1 MKKNATN
8 KRKTNL
14 TKKTNLT
21 AERERKKCEE
31 AFFKLVLSEEEPQ
44 DDDYWLHKAE
54 ELARDPDRAPTSE
67 QRAAFEERLSRE
79 VKIIQNQKRIKARA
93 DRRRRRIPQIARRLA
108 MVAVF
113 LTIVT
118 SATLYYTV
126 DAFAVG
132 VDNFISTIFPKAQ
145 ELRLQEGNGSDIEL
159 NVADFE
165 GMYVPDWV
173 PNGFNIVDVEGES
186 YPKMVTYANSN
197 EEIIWYYIYNDKSSL
212 RIDDEDT
219 QTKVIYVHDS
229 WGKKVI
235 KDEEVYVIW
244 EDGLYVYMI
253 CGDLMFENDL
263 VKILEKS
270 IKVSLEG

>member
-1 MKKNATN
+1 M
-8 KRKTNL
+8 
-14 TKKTNLT
+14 
-21 AERERKKCEE
+21 
-31 AFFKLVLSEEEPQ
+31 
-44 DDDYWLHKAE
+44 
-54 ELARDPDRAPTSE
+54 
-67 QRAAFEERLSRE
+67 
-79 VKIIQNQKRIKARA
+79 
-93 DRRRRRIPQIARRLA
+93 
-108 MVAVF
+108 
-113 LTIVT
+113 
-118 SATLYYTV
+118 
-126 DAFAVG
+126 
-132 VDNFISTIFPKAQ
+132 
-145 ELRLQEGNGSDIEL
+145 